1 MKTILTI
8 LLLALLSTQA
18 VADTNVTIEVRGV
31 TRDEGTMVLTVYE
44 GKKSWLKKGMLQ
56 TSVPV
61 DGQGTVVMTVELPA
75 SEYAFHVY
83 QDLDTDGKMKTNFI
97 GIPKEPT
104 GVSNNAK
111 GRFGPPKYKDA
122 KVTVGDDAVTVPM
135 NLTEI
140 D

>member
-1 MKTILTI
+1 MKAKLTI
-8 LLLALLSTQA
+8 MLLPLLAAQA
-18 VADTNVTIEVRGV
+18 IADTCVTVEVLGV

-56 TSVPV
+56 TSVAV
-61 DGQGTVVMTVELPA
+61 DGQDTVVMTVELPA
-75 SEYAFHVY
+75 GEYAFHVY
-83 QDLDTDGKMKTNFI
+83 QDLDTNGKMKTNFI

-104 GVSNNAK
+104 GVSNDAK

-122 KVTVGDDAVTVPM
+122 KVKVDQEPVTVPM

>member
-1 MKTILTI
+1 MKAK
-8 LLLALLSTQA
+8 LLVMLLPLFAAQA
-18 VADTNVTIEVRGV
+18 IAETCVTVEVLGV

-44 GKKSWLKKGMLQ
+44 GKKSWLKKGTLQ

-61 DGQGTVVMTVELPA
+61 DGQDTVAMTVELPPG
-75 SEYAFHVY
+75 EYAFHVY
-83 QDLDTDGKMKTNFI
+83 QDLDANGKMKTNFI

-104 GVSNNAK
+104 GVSNDAK

-122 KVTVGDDAVTVPM
+122 KVTVDQEPVTVPM